1 MGDRS
6 TLSTGTAPP
15 SSGAPMHAQTSPD
28 QAPGNDPV
36 PMEIP
41 QPEPTP
47 SQDPIPHQT
56 PARGVYRLLMARAIS
71 RRKRTSL

>member
-1 MGDRS
+1 MDRYAQE
-6 TLSTGTAPP
+6 TAMQQ
-15 SSGAPMHAQTSPD
+15 GIDIKAQTSPD

-47 SQDPIPHQT
+47 SPDPIPHQT
-56 PARGVYRLLMARAIS
+56 PATGVARLLMMRARQRRRHS
-71 RRKRTSL
+71 RSL